1 MAGKKPWVALAIA
14 LVCWSVY
21 FYVIDLLIMEGQGLP
36 VLWTL
41 MPK

>member
-1 MAGKKPWVALAIA
+1 MARKKSWVVLAIA

-21 FYVIDLLIMEGQGLP
+21 FYLIDLAIMEGQDLP